1 MSKIKLYIDEDS
13 TSRSLLVAL
22 KSRNIDVLT
31 TSNVNRLTSPD
42 EQQLLY
48 AYSQNRVIYTANIKD
63 FYHLHTLFLT
73 EGKSHAGIILVQQ
86 QRYGIGEISRGILRL
101 IAAKSAEE
109 MINQIEFISTWIYQ

>member
-1 MSKIKLYIDEDS
+1 MSQIRLYFDEDS
-13 TSRSLLVAL
+13 GDVIILKLL
-22 KSRNIDVLT
+22 RNRGFNVISVQEVHREGLT
-31 TSNVNRLTSPD
+31 D

-109 MINQIEFISTWIYQ
+109 MINQIEFISNWIYL